1 MAHFA
6 KIGLNNKVIQVVV
19 VNDSDCLN
27 ADGIEDETVGQ
38 IFLERSSNWPA
49 QLWVQASYNTKNGQ
63 YWVTTNESTTLAED
77 QSKAFRGNFPSPGYM
92 WDEDSNT
99 FWPPKP
105 NASWVKNHT
114 TKEWDAPIS
123 HPLVINEG
131 SGESLVSYDI
141 YWDEDAYQANNTK
154 GWKMTKSN
162 DTSDPKTVYD
172 WNGSS
177 WTEE

>member
-6 KIGLNNKVIQVVV
+6 KLSEDNTVLQVEVI
-19 VNDSDCLN
+19 
-27 ADGIEDETVGQ
+27 ADADAPTEEAGIAFCQNLFGW
-38 IFLERSSNWPA
+38 S
-49 QLWVQASYNTKNGQ
+49 LWKQTSYNTREGIYYNSDG
-63 YWVTTNESTTLAED
+63 TEGD
-77 QSKAFRGNFPSPGYM
+77 QSKAFRGNFPSPGYI

-105 NASWVKNHT
+105 DASWVKNHT

-131 SGESLVSYDI
+131 SGESLVAYNI

-177 WTEE
+177 LIEE